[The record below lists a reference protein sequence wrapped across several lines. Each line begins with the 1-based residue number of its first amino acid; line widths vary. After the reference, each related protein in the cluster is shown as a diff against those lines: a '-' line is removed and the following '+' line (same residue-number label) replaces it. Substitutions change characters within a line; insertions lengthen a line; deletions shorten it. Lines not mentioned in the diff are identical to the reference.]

1 MRKEIT
7 DQTKSGKRRKE
18 VDNKNV
24 TFRKALLRAINFIS
38 GIQRLKFRGFK

>member
-38 GIQRLKFRGFK
+38 ENTEIEVQRI